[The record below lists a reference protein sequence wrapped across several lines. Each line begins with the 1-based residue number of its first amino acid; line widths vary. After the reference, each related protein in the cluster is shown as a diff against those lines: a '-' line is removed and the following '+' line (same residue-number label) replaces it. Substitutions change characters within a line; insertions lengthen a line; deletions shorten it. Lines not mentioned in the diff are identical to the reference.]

1 MIGTALVTLA
11 LASVPNKP
19 AEIRDT
25 GTAAAKIWCNKQ
37 KTTFGITCVVQ
48 ESFFSAKEDA
58 YYMGGVFLLTIHGDP
73 AVLTMRYRSG
83 NWYYEDI
90 SVLFHKEE

>member
-1 MIGTALVTLA
+1 MTPLFLFLLIAN
-11 LASVPNKP
+11 VPDKP

-25 GTAAAKIWCNKQ
+25 GTAAAQIWCNKQ
-37 KTTFGITCVVQ
+37 RTTFGIQCQVK
-48 ESFFSAKEDA
+48 ESFFSAKENA
-58 YYMGGVFLLTIHGDP
+58 YYMGGVFLLVMHGDP